1 MDAWFGSQADMDK
14 LRTWTTQYPHAREF
28 LAAAEAHNGKREEA
42 LRLLVPLEQEYL
54 ERRVA
59 VYGLA
64 TIRAALGDQADTL
77 KLLDHA
83 IDSREDWVPYIPV
96 DAAFASMENTPEFHR
111 LKKRIGLDR

>member
-1 MDAWFGSQADMDK
+1 MLPGEFQVVPPSLTSGDQ
-14 LRTWTTQYPHAREF
+14 PREF

-64 TIRAALGDQADTL
+64 TIRAALGDQGNTV

-96 DAAFASMENTPEFHR
+96 DVAFAGMENTPEFHR
-111 LKKRIGLDR
+111 WKKRIGLDR

>member
-1 MDAWFGSQADMDK
+1 
-14 LRTWTTQYPHAREF
+14 
-28 LAAAEAHNGKREEA
+28 
-42 LRLLVPLEQEYL
+42 
-54 ERRVA
+54 

-64 TIRAALGDQADTL
+64 TIRPALGEQANTV

-96 DAAFASMENTPEFHR
+96 DVAFASMQNIPEFHR